1 VRFGRSFAGMFVGRQ
16 TGRWVCRACR
26 KQLYGNAI
34 GNRLFRTNVARWQN
48 VEGVPPGLISR
59 ARRMAQLHEQL
70 EHKAAELTEYTPE
83 SVQLYRRIS
92 ELAQIST
99 NLKEFEEAQKVWKP
113 KELCSSQNIE
123 ELGRIISSSSDKEM
137 LSLANDEL
145 QQTASEIET
154 IKDKLMESLLPRDP
168 QAHLPCLME
177 FKRGV
182 GGDDAAIFAADLY
195 KMYQKFVTAKG
206 WKWDVLSYN
215 SHDGQGDGIVDAV
228 VSVSSPRGDD
238 VYGTLRTEAG
248 VHRVQRIPVTES
260 QGRVHTSAA
269 AVLIFPQI
277 EKDGDLEAGDDI
289 LNMDDV
295 KIEVMRARGAG
306 GQHVNRTESAVR
318 MTHLPTG
325 ITVSMQDSRS
335 QHAVASIMF

>member
-1 VRFGRSFAGMFVGRQ
+1 
-16 TGRWVCRACR
+16 
-26 KQLYGNAI
+26 
-34 GNRLFRTNVARWQN
+34 
-48 VEGVPPGLISR
+48 
-59 ARRMAQLHEQL
+59 
-70 EHKAAELTEYTPE
+70 
-83 SVQLYRRIS
+83 
-92 ELAQIST
+92 
-99 NLKEFEEAQKVWKP
+99 
-113 KELCSSQNIE
+113 
-123 ELGRIISSSSDKEM
+123 
-137 LSLANDEL
+137 
-145 QQTASEIET
+145 
-154 IKDKLMESLLPRDP
+154 MESLLPRDP

-215 SHDGQGDGIVDAV
+215 SHEGQGDGIVDAV
-228 VSVSSPRGDD
+228 VSVSSSRGDD
-238 VYGTLRTEAG
+238 VYGTLRSEAG

-277 EKDGDLEAGDDI
+277 EKVGDLEAADDI

-295 KIEVMRARGAG
+295 KIDVMRARGAG
-306 GQHVNRTESAVR
+306 GQHVNKTESAVR
-318 MTHLPTG
+318 LTHLPTG

-335 QHAVASIMF
+335 QHAVAQWSCDGSNYRIELQP

>member
-1 VRFGRSFAGMFVGRQ
+1 
-16 TGRWVCRACR
+16 
-26 KQLYGNAI
+26 
-34 GNRLFRTNVARWQN
+34 
-48 VEGVPPGLISR
+48 
-59 ARRMAQLHEQL
+59 
-70 EHKAAELTEYTPE
+70 
-83 SVQLYRRIS
+83 
-92 ELAQIST
+92 
-99 NLKEFEEAQKVWKP
+99 
-113 KELCSSQNIE
+113 
-123 ELGRIISSSSDKEM
+123 M
-137 LSLANDEL
+137 LSLAKDEL
-145 QQTASEIET
+145 QQTTSDLET
-154 IKDKLMESLLPRDP
+154 LKDKLMESLLPRHP

-195 KMYQKFVTAKG
+195 KMYQRFVAAKG
-206 WKWDVLSYN
+206 WKWDVFSYN
-215 SHDGQGDGIVDAV
+215 PHEGQGEGIVDAV

-238 VYGTLRTEAG
+238 VFGTLRTEAG

-277 EKDGDLEAGDDI
+277 EGGGDLEAADDI

-335 QHAVASIMF
+335 QHAVGR

>member
-1 VRFGRSFAGMFVGRQ
+1 
-16 TGRWVCRACR
+16 
-26 KQLYGNAI
+26 
-34 GNRLFRTNVARWQN
+34 
-48 VEGVPPGLISR
+48 
-59 ARRMAQLHEQL
+59 
-70 EHKAAELTEYTPE
+70 
-83 SVQLYRRIS
+83 
-92 ELAQIST
+92 
-99 NLKEFEEAQKVWKP
+99 
-113 KELCSSQNIE
+113 
-123 ELGRIISSSSDKEM
+123 M

-145 QQTASEIET
+145 QQTTSELET
-154 IKDKLMESLLPRDP
+154 LKDKLMESLVPRDP

-215 SHDGQGDGIVDAV
+215 PHEGQGDGIVDAV

-277 EKDGDLEAGDDI
+277 EKEGDLEAADDV

-335 QHAVASIMF
+335 QHAVCTIIFLMY